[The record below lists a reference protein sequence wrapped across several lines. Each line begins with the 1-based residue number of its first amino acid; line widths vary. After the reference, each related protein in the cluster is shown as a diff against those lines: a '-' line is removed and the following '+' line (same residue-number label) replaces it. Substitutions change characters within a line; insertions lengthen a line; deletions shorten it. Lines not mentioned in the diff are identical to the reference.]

1 MCYRSWLLISKFN
14 AQVSGHELEHRFTKV
29 VEVTQI
35 KSYYAV
41 QGNSKSPILI
51 PIESSYTTSY

>member
-1 MCYRSWLLISKFN
+1 MCYRSRLLINKFD

-41 QGNSKSPILI
+41 
-51 PIESSYTTSY
+51 